1 MLGKTVLLCTNDKG
15 AARRLAGHLRGAGNE
30 VMIAAAAAAACDLVN
45 ARATWVDE
53 PAFRDGNLVWGR
65 VVPDIPAFCR
75 ELVAA
80 IEAGQPS

>member
-1 MLGKTVLLCTNDKG
+1 M
-15 AARRLAGHLRGAGNE
+15 
-30 VMIAAAAAAACDLVN
+30 N
-45 ARATWVDE
+45 AVATWVDE

-80 IEAGQPS
+80 IQEGQPG